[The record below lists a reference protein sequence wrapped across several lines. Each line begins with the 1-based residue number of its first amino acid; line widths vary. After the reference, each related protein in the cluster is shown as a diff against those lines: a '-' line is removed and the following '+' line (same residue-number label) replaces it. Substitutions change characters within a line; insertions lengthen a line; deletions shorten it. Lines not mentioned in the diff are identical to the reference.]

1 MNREEIMGA
10 IQTGPEHPSGA
21 GTTPPNPTA
30 TLLGELAPNTDL
42 ASLVERVVR
51 DSVPWVV
58 IPAAALTA
66 WGQRDPAGW
75 AKVSAWLAV
84 NGVTIVRI

>member
-10 IQTGPEHPSGA
+10 IQTGPEHSIGA
-21 GTTPPNPTA
+21 GTTPPSPAA

-51 DSVPWVV
+51 DSLPWVV
-58 IPAAALTA
+58 IPGAALTA
-66 WGQRDPAGW
+66 WERRDPAGW

-84 NGVTIVRI
+84 NRVTIVRI